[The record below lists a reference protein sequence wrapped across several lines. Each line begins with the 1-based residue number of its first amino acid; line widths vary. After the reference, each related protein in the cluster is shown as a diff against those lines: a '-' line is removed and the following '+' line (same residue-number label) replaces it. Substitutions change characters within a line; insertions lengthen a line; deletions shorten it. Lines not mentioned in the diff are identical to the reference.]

1 MTQRLRSYV
10 RDNWVDGEGDLA
22 QLVNP
27 TTEEALAETTTAGID
42 FGAALA
48 HARDVGGPALRD
60 MTFAERG
67 KLLQAMASE
76 IHKFREELVDL
87 AIANGGNTRG
97 DAKFDIDGATG
108 TLHWYASLGE
118 KLGNRRILVDGDS
131 EQLTR
136 SPKLVGQH
144 IYQPLTGAAVFINA
158 FNFPAWGFGEKA
170 ATAILAGMPVVTK
183 PATSTA
189 VVAWRI
195 AEILVDAC
203 LMPKGSLTLLCGGAG
218 DLLDHLTSQDV
229 VAFTGSSDTGATIR
243 SHASVVR
250 HNTRVNVEA
259 DSLNAAVLGAD
270 VEHGS
275 DTYEMFL
282 REVAKDVTQKAGQK
296 CTAIRRVF
304 VPEAM
309 VAQVREDL
317 ADRMREVK
325 VGDPNLAE
333 VRMGPL
339 ATARQ
344 LKDVRAG
351 VDRLR
356 SVCEVVLGDVDIAG
370 NGRGMLTGVDND
382 KGFFLSPT
390 LLVAPSLDCAEV
402 HGFEVFGPVATI
414 LPYSPDASNVAGVS
428 SLIDAIRLG
437 GGGLVSSIYTDD
449 IEIARAF
456 VTGAGPYHGRL
467 TIGGAKVAEHSPGPG
482 AVLPM
487 MIHGGPG
494 RAGGGEELGGL
505 RGITHFMQRT
515 AVQGYGPLLEKLWG

>member
-1 MTQRLRSYV
+1 MTKRLLSYV
-10 RDNWVDGEGDLA
+10 CDNWVEGEGDLA

-27 TTEEALAETTTAGID
+27 TTEEVLAETTTGGID

-76 IHKFREELVDL
+76 IHRFREELVDL

-118 KLGNRRILVDGDS
+118 KLGDRKILVDGES
-131 EQLTR
+131 SQLTR
-136 SPKLVGQH
+136 SPQLVGQH
-144 IYQPLTGAAVFINA
+144 VCQPLTGAAVFINA

-170 ATAILAGMPVVTK
+170 ATAILAGMPVVAK

-195 AEILVDAC
+195 AELLTDAC
-203 LMPKGSLTLLCGGAG
+203 LMPKGTMTFLCGSAG
-218 DLLDHLTSQDV
+218 DMLDHLTSQDV
-229 VAFTGSSDTGATIR
+229 VAFTGSSDTGAMIR
-243 SHASVVR
+243 SHAAVVR
-250 HNTRVNVEA
+250 NNTRVNVEA

-304 VPEAM
+304 VPEGL

-317 ADRMREVK
+317 ADRIAETK
-325 VGDPNLAE
+325 VGDPGLAE

-344 LKDVRAG
+344 LKDVKAG

-356 SVCEVVLGDVDIAG
+356 STCEVVRGDG
-370 NGRGMLTGVDND
+370 GRGTLVGVDGE
-382 KGFFLSPT
+382 KGFFLSPM
-390 LLVAPSLDCAEV
+390 LLVAPGLDCAEV

-414 LPYSPDASNVAGVS
+414 LPYATGGADSVK

-449 IEIARAF
+449 VEIARAF
-456 VTGAGPYHGRL
+456 VVGAGPYHGRL
-467 TIGGAKVAEHSPGPG
+467 TIGGEKVAEHSPGPG

-487 MIHGGPG
+487 MVHGGPG

-505 RGITHFMQRT
+505 RGVTHFMQRT

>member
-1 MTQRLRSYV
+1 MPKRLLSYV
-10 RDNWVDGEGDLA
+10 RDNWVEGEGDLA

-27 TTEEALAETTTAGID
+27 TTEEVLAETTTGGID

-76 IHKFREELVDL
+76 IHKFREELVDI

-118 KLGNRRILVDGDS
+118 KLGDRKILVDGETS
-131 EQLTR
+131 QLTR

-203 LMPKGSLTLLCGGAG
+203 LMPKGSLTFLCGSAG
-218 DLLDHLTSQDV
+218 DLLDHLNSQDV
-229 VAFTGSSDTGATIR
+229 VAFTGSSDTGAMIR
-243 SHASVVR
+243 GHQAVVR
-250 HNTRVNVEA
+250 SNTRVNVEA

-275 DTYEMFL
+275 ETYEMFL

-304 VPEAM
+304 VPEGM

-317 ADRMREVK
+317 ADRLREVK
-325 VGDPNLAE
+325 VGDPGLAE

-344 LKDVRAG
+344 LKDVTAG
-351 VDRLR
+351 IDRLR
-356 SVCEVVLGDVDIAG
+356 SVCEIVLGDG
-370 NGRGMLTGVDND
+370 GRGTLVGVDGE
-382 KGFFLSPT
+382 KGFFLAPT

-402 HGFEVFGPVATI
+402 HGFEVFGPAATI
-414 LPYSPDASNVAGVS
+414 LPYATGGAESTTA
-428 SLIDAIRLG
+428 LINAIRLG

-449 IEIARAF
+449 VEIARAF

-487 MIHGGPG
+487 MVHGGPG

-505 RGITHFMQRT
+505 RGVTHFMQRT
-515 AVQGYGPLLEKLWG
+515 AVQGYSPLLEKLLGL

>member
-1 MTQRLRSYV
+1 MSILESFVCGRWQAGTGKTSELH
-10 RDNWVDGEGDLA
+10 D
-22 QLVNP
+22 P
-27 TTEEALAETTTAGID
+27 TTGEVIARCGTGGVDMKATLAY
-42 FGAALA
+42 
-48 HARDVGGPALRD
+48 ARDVGGRALRA
-60 MTFAERG
+60 MTFAQRA
-67 KLLQAMASE
+67 AMIEAASKAIFAHRDALIE
-76 IHKFREELVDL
+76 L
-87 AIANGGNTRG
+87 AIRNGGNTRK

-118 KLGNRRILVDGDS
+118 KLGDRKILVDGES
-131 EQLTR
+131 SQLTR

-144 IYQPLTGAAVFINA
+144 VYQPLTGAAVFINA

-195 AEILVDAC
+195 AELLADAC
-203 LMPKGSLTLLCGGAG
+203 LMPKGAMTFLCGGAG
-218 DLLDHLTSQDV
+218 DMLDHLTSQDV
-229 VAFTGSSDTGATIR
+229 VAFTGSSDTGAMIR
-243 SHASVVR
+243 SHSAVVR
-250 HNTRVNVEA
+250 NNTRVNVEA

-304 VPEAM
+304 VPEGL

-317 ADRMREVK
+317 ADRIAETK
-325 VGDPNLAE
+325 VGDPGLAE

-344 LKDVRAG
+344 LKDVKAG

-356 SVCEVVLGDVDIAG
+356 STCEVVLGDG
-370 NGRGMLTGVDND
+370 GRGTLAGVDGE
-382 KGFFLSPT
+382 KGFFLSPM

-414 LPYSPDASNVAGVS
+414 LPYATGGADSTKA
-428 SLIDAIRLG
+428 LIDAIRLG

-449 IEIARAF
+449 VEIARAF

-467 TIGGAKVAEHSPGPG
+467 TIGGEKVAEHSPGPG

-487 MIHGGPG
+487 MVHGGPG

-505 RGITHFMQRT
+505 RGVTHFMQRT
-515 AVQGYGPLLEKLWG
+515 AVQGYGPLLDKLWG

>member
-1 MTQRLRSYV
+1 
-10 RDNWVDGEGDLA
+10 
-22 QLVNP
+22 
-27 TTEEALAETTTAGID
+27 
-42 FGAALA
+42 
-48 HARDVGGPALRD
+48 
-60 MTFAERG
+60 
-67 KLLQAMASE
+67 MASE

-108 TLHWYASLGE
+108 TLHWYAALGE
-118 KLGNRRILVDGDS
+118 KLGDRKILVDGES
-131 EQLTR
+131 SQLTR

-144 IYQPLTGAAVFINA
+144 VYQPLTGAAVFINA

-203 LMPKGSLTLLCGGAG
+203 LMPKGALTFLCGSAG

-229 VAFTGSSDTGATIR
+229 VAFTGSSDTGAMIR

-304 VPEAM
+304 VPEGM

-317 ADRMREVK
+317 ADRIAETK
-325 VGDPNLAE
+325 VGDPALSE

-344 LKDVRAG
+344 LNDVRAG
-351 VDRLR
+351 VERLR
-356 SVCEVVLGDVDIAG
+356 EKCEVVLGDG
-370 NGRGMLTGVDND
+370 GRGTLVGVDGE
-382 KGFFLSPT
+382 KGFFMSPV
-390 LLVAPSLDCAEV
+390 LLVALSLDCPEV

-414 LPYSPDASNVAGVS
+414 LPYSAGASNAAGSGAAGTAAGAVS
-428 SLIDAIRLG
+428 PLIDAIRMG

-449 IEIARAF
+449 VEIARAF

-487 MIHGGPG
+487 MVHGGPG

-505 RGITHFMQRT
+505 RGVTHFMQRT

>member
-1 MTQRLRSYV
+1 MTKRLLSYV
-10 RDNWVDGEGDLA
+10 CDNWVEGEGDLA

-27 TTEEALAETTTAGID
+27 TTEEVLAETTTGGID

-118 KLGNRRILVDGDS
+118 KLGDRKILVDGES
-131 EQLTR
+131 SQLTR

-144 IYQPLTGAAVFINA
+144 VYQPLTGAAVFINA

-195 AEILVDAC
+195 AELLADAC
-203 LMPKGSLTLLCGGAG
+203 LMPKGTMTFLCGGAG
-218 DLLDHLTSQDV
+218 DMLDHLTSQDV
-229 VAFTGSSDTGATIR
+229 VAFTGSSDTGAMIR
-243 SHASVVR
+243 SHAAVVR
-250 HNTRVNVEA
+250 NNTRVNVEA

-304 VPEAM
+304 VPEGL

-317 ADRMREVK
+317 ADRIAETK
-325 VGDPNLAE
+325 VGDPELAE

-344 LKDVRAG
+344 LKDVKAG

-356 SVCEVVLGDVDIAG
+356 STCEVVLGDG
-370 NGRGMLTGVDND
+370 GRGTLVGVDGE
-382 KGFFLSPT
+382 KGFFLSPM

-414 LPYSPDASNVAGVS
+414 LPYATGGADSTKA
-428 SLIDAIRLG
+428 LIDAIRLG

-449 IEIARAF
+449 VEIARAF

-467 TIGGAKVAEHSPGPG
+467 TIGGEKVAEHSPGPG

-487 MIHGGPG
+487 MVHGGPG

-505 RGITHFMQRT
+505 RGVTHFMQRT
-515 AVQGYGPLLEKLWG
+515 AVQGYGPLLDKLWG